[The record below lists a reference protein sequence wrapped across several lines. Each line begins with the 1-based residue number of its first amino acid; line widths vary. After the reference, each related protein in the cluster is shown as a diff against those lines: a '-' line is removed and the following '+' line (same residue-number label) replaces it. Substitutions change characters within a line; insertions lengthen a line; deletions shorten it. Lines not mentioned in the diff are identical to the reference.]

1 MTHIL
6 HKLFACFIFTLIAS
20 ISLNAQPAKK
30 TQVLVLGTMHLEQ
43 TENVQEKDVSRVVD
57 SLMQYHFDAIAVE
70 QMSPELLL
78 DMNSRTEQYWKDL
91 ISNFQ
96 STITTGAH
104 YQDLYHTDYGNAKII
119 IDSLLA
125 KDKLTEAD
133 RIEFMKASLCAYDVW
148 SASLQYQFISDK
160 KSIDSA
166 TVALMNDYTNSLNEI
181 NLIGIHLAQK
191 SNIRKLYPID
201 NMQDETILIHDFPEF
216 IPDYQ
221 ASQDKLSLIMSSPF
235 YHKVD
240 SIQSR
245 GVSTGDLYYAYKFLN
260 SNEYMIGDKKG
271 QWDIWFE
278 TDFKSKSDRSRY
290 SLWEMRNLQI
300 AANIMRLVAAYPEK
314 KILVIIGSSHKSFI
328 ESYLKQ
334 MSDVEVLTF

>member
-1 MTHIL
+1 MIQISY
-6 HKLFACFIFTLIAS
+6 KLLASFIFLLTAS
-20 ISLNAQPAKK
+20 ISLNAQPDKK

-43 TENVQEKDVSRVVD
+43 TRNVQKNDVSRILD
-57 SLMQYHFDAIAVE
+57 SLVQYNFDAIAIE

-78 DMNSRTEQYWKDL
+78 DMNSRTEPYWKDL
-91 ISNFQ
+91 IYNFQ
-96 STITTGAH
+96 NTIITGKH
-104 YQDLYHTDYGNAKII
+104 YQDLYHTDYASAKIL

-125 KDKLTEAD
+125 KNKLTEKD

-148 SASLQYQFISDK
+148 TASLQYQFISDK

-166 TVALMNDYTNSLNEI
+166 TVVLLNHYTKSFNEI
-181 NLIGIHLAQK
+181 NLIGVNLAK
-191 SNIRKLYPID
+191 KLNIRKLYPID

-235 YHKVD
+235 YQKVD
-240 SIQSR
+240 SIETK
-245 GVSTGDLYYAYKFLN
+245 GVSNGDLYDAYKFLN
-260 SNEYMIGDKKG
+260 STEYMIGDKKG
-271 QWDIWFE
+271 QWDIWFQ

-300 AANIMRLVAAYPEK
+300 TANIMRLVAAYPEK

-328 ESYLKQ
+328 EDYLKQ
-334 MSDVEVLTF
+334 MSDVDVLKF

>member
-1 MTHIL
+1 M
-6 HKLFACFIFTLIAS
+6 
-20 ISLNAQPAKK
+20 
-30 TQVLVLGTMHLEQ
+30 
-43 TENVQEKDVSRVVD
+43 
-57 SLMQYHFDAIAVE
+57 
-70 QMSPELLL
+70 
-78 DMNSRTEQYWKDL
+78 
-91 ISNFQ
+91 
-96 STITTGAH
+96 
-104 YQDLYHTDYGNAKII
+104 
-119 IDSLLA
+119 LA

-166 TVALMNDYTNSLNEI
+166 TVVLLNDYTNSLNEI

-245 GVSTGDLYYAYKFLN
+245 GVSTGDLYDAYKFLN